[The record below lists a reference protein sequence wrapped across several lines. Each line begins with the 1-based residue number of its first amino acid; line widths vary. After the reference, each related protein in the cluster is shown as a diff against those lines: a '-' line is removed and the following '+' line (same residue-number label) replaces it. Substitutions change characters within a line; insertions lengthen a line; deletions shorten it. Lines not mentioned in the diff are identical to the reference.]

1 MTILRDRSWRLKYTP
16 DHGDLVGGFYVPLL
30 DCAIRYDR
38 LTGYFSASA
47 LALAA
52 RGVEGLILNGGR
64 MRMVVGCTLELPEI
78 AAIEK
83 GEALKAQ
90 VDRHLREAPLV
101 PLDRAMGEALEL
113 LAWLVAE
120 GRLWRCGLPC
130 RATPSGGRSR
140 RRA

>member
-30 DCAIRYDR
+30 VCAVRYDR

-64 MRMVVGCTLELPEI
+64 MRMVVGCTLQQPEVE
-78 AAIEK
+78 AIEK
-83 GEALKAQ
+83 GEALQTQ
-90 VDRHLREAPLV
+90 VDHHLAASPL
-101 PLDRAMGEALEL
+101 
-113 LAWLVAE
+113 
-120 GRLWRCGLPC
+120 LP
-130 RATPSGGRSR
+130 TNRS
-140 RRA
+140 